1 MKQVVAAFAAAV
13 VWNTAAS
20 DCIAT
25 AHRAGEPI
33 PSYLVLAT
41 RGLAAE
47 WEKFEKEHGTAA
59 RLPDVD
65 PNIVEYQPLNRQC
78 LVDVAI
84 VDARGQSDPQTRE
97 SVIVQKPC
105 DEITVGRTVRL
116 TMYRYCIDVL
126 GGPPNFY
133 ATFPYRH
140 AHVTERKRF
149 GR

>member
-1 MKQVVAAFAAAV
+1 MKQVVTAFAAAV

-25 AHRAGEPI
+25 GYRVGEPI
-33 PSYLVLAT
+33 PSYTVLAT
-41 RGLAAE
+41 RSLAAE
-47 WEKFEKEHGTAA
+47 WEKFEKEHGAAA
-59 RLPDVD
+59 RMPDVD
-65 PNIVEYQPLNRQC
+65 PNIVGYQPLNRQC
-78 LVDVAI
+78 LVDVAVI
-84 VDARGQSDPQTRE
+84 DVRSQPDQEARET
-97 SVIVQKPC
+97 VFIQKPC

-140 AHVTERKRF
+140 AQITKRRRY